1 MGSVELSMLPEASA
15 GRAAAQFI
23 VRSKGIGGLPPTS
36 NFPVFAQAENRE
48 MGIVGTT
55 MHCLP
60 ILSLI
65 VDNRFSPAPIS
76 RVDKLP
82 FLRIVSAKNH
92 YAFLVFVLLSNM
104 AVMVA
109 LIIFKPC

>member
-23 VRSKGIGGLPPTS
+23 VRSEGIGGLPPTS
-36 NFPVFAQAENRE
+36 NFPIFAQAKNWE

-60 ILSLI
+60 QLSRTQDKTSYPANI
-65 VDNRFSPAPIS
+65 VIPKVAEKRTPVSIFGQIFRDNFFPY
-76 RVDKLP
+76 
-82 FLRIVSAKNH
+82 IVFIGGKT
-92 YAFLVFVLLSNM
+92 Y
-104 AVMVA
+104 
-109 LIIFKPC
+109 

>member
-23 VRSKGIGGLPPTS
+23 VRSEGIGGLPPTS
-36 NFPVFAQAENRE
+36 NFPIFAQAKNWE

-60 ILSLI
+60 FLSGSMI
-65 VDNRFSPAPIS
+65 KPSPHS
-76 RVDKLP
+76 
-82 FLRIVSAKNH
+82 LRTLSQTWRAEI
-92 YAFLVFVLLSNM
+92 YMLLS
-104 AVMVA
+104 
-109 LIIFKPC
+109 